1 LGNAAEISK
10 KMKAAIYNPY
20 LDTLGGGERYTLTFA
35 KVLADAGYS
44 VDVEWKAASIK
55 MTLEQRFG
63 MNLGSINIV
72 PDIKKGDGYDLC
84 FWVSDGS
91 VPIMHARQ
99 NILHFQVPFHG
110 VKGKSLMNKMKFFR
124 INKIVCNS
132 RFTKNI
138 IDKEFGVE
146 SVVLYPPVDTKSFK
160 SKRKENIILYVGR
173 FSKILQGKGQET
185 LVSAFKNLF
194 DKGFQEWKLV
204 LAGGTEVG
212 AGNFVE
218 ELKELAGEYPVEI
231 IESPDFVT
239 LKSLYG
245 KAKIFWSASGFGQNE
260 NQTPEKMEHFGITV
274 VEAMSAGAVP
284 IIFNGGG
291 HKEIVENSVNGFLWN
306 TISELV
312 EYTSGLIRSQ
322 KVIKEFQKDVKAGIE
337 KYGYD
342 TFKKKVSE
350 VLS

>member
-1 LGNAAEISK
+1 
-10 KMKAAIYNPY
+10 MKAAIFNPY

-35 KVLADAGYS
+35 RVLVGAGYS
-44 VDVEWKAASIK
+44 VDLEWKDEGIK
-55 MTLEQRFG
+55 KTLEQRFG
-63 MNLGSINIV
+63 MNFDGINII

-91 VPIMHARQ
+91 IPIMHARR

-110 VKGKSLMNKMKFFR
+110 VKGKSLMNKMKLIR

-132 RFTKNI
+132 EFTKNI
-138 IDKEFGVE
+138 IDKEFGVD

-185 LVSAFKNLF
+185 LVSAFKDLF

-218 ELKELAGEYPVEI
+218 ELKELAEKYPVEI
-231 IESPDFVT
+231 IESPDFIT
-239 LKSLYG
+239 LKNLYG
-245 KAKIFWSASGFGQNE
+245 NAKIFWSASGFGQNE
-260 NQTPEKMEHFGITV
+260 NETPEKMEHFGITV
-274 VEAMSAGAVP
+274 VEAMSAGAIP

-291 HKEIVENSVNGFLWN
+291 HREIVEDSVNGLMWE
-306 TISELV
+306 SPGELV
-312 EYTSGLIRSQ
+312 SKTADLIKNTKEYRLL
-322 KVIKEFQKDVKAGIE
+322 ELNA
-337 KYGYD
+337 
-342 TFKKKVSE
+342 KKKAEEYSLFSFENE
-350 VLS
+350 VLSSILQK